1 MWVWCGGRES
11 VLSLV
16 PADIRLEFV
25 KIDAQVLPTSP
36 LPRYHQHAVS

>member
-25 KIDAQVLPTSP
+25 KIDAQVLPTSQ
-36 LPRYHQHAVS
+36 LPRYHQRAVS